1 MINMDNS
8 TSSFQ
13 MSEELNDVLRVREI
27 LNPSGTVKQLV
38 ELNHSDM
45 SEIIDEIKSEE
56 LDYEEFQE
64 LIYARS
70 EIEPDTATAL
80 RFLELAV
87 QSIDFDPDWT
97 DAYIESGFDRIIEKI
112 RKSDSL
118 TQQKKISLFEE
129 FTDDEDNWFSRV
141 CGVAMALLWDL
152 PAQSMDDCI
161 LRYARLR
168 TESSYEADP
177 WSTDPDNNDYRHW
190 LPLLALATLG
200 SSGSKKVMKVID
212 QTCHTSSALPFWM
225 LICVMTMYFTDPES
239 FDSEESENGDWFPE
253 NYWQECIFS
262 KEYRNIKINNDALG
276 ELISLYVGKV
286 KDWIWVDSYNLTQ
299 DEIDNYLVKITSE

>member
-1 MINMDNS
+1 MNKE

-13 MSEELNDVLRVREI
+13 MSEKMKDVLRVREI
-27 LNPSGTVKQLV
+27 LNAGGTIKKLV
-38 ELNHSDM
+38 ELNLDDV
-45 SEIIDEIKSEE
+45 SEIIDEIKSED

-64 LIYARS
+64 LMYARS
-70 EIEPDTATAL
+70 EIEPDLASAL

-97 DAYIESGFDRIIEKI
+97 DAYIESGFDRIIKKI
-112 RKSDSL
+112 RNSDNL
-118 TQQKKISLFEE
+118 TVPKKISLFEE
-129 FTDDEDNWFSRV
+129 FTDDEDNWFSPV

-152 PAQSMDDCI
+152 PTQSMDDCI

-168 TESSYEADP
+168 TESSYEDDP

-225 LICVMTMYFTDPES
+225 LICVMTMYFTDPKS
-239 FDSEESENGDWFPE
+239 FDNEESENGDWFPE
-253 NYWQECIFS
+253 NYWQECIFN
-262 KEYRNIKINNDALG
+262 KEYRNIKLNSVALE
-276 ELISLYVGKV
+276 ELIGLYVGKV
-286 KDWIWVDSYNLTQ
+286 KDWIWVDSYNLTL